1 MHVLGELSIEE
12 FLRDYWHK
20 KPVLIRNAWA
30 DFEPLLS
37 SQELAGLS
45 LEQEIESRIVEEEG
59 KDGPWSIRKGPFTED
74 DYLELIGKQMDPA
87 DSGG

>member
-30 DFEPLLS
+30 DFEPLL
-37 SQELAGLS
+37 
-45 LEQEIESRIVEEEG
+45 
-59 KDGPWSIRKGPFTED
+59 
-74 DYLELIGKQMDPA
+74 
-87 DSGG
+87 